1 MCAYATQVHPQTMVA
16 FGPPRGAPA
25 GWYPDPYGG
34 VFARYFDGYRW
45 TPYVADQG
53 QLQHRRPAAE
63 EPHPVLPLPV
73 TIGAVAILA
82 VSLITTN
89 QLIDSLADRDWNVVV
104 YMALV
109 VVIGYGPS
117 LAWLAYASH
126 RWGTGHVF
134 SDLGVRFRWVDLG
147 WGPLIWISTFVAMV
161 TTVALMKVLDVPY
174 RGNLDTDGG
183 GPFDRDNTTIVSF
196 LIAAVICAPVVEEAV
211 FRGAMMRGLLSKMS
225 AVPAISI
232 QAVLFGAAHFNP
244 DYGREAIGLVIA
256 LSVAGAGL
264 GLACYL
270 LRRLGPVMIAH
281 AVMNGVAITVAL
293 TR

>member
-1 MCAYATQVHPQTMVA
+1 MHQQSTAAY
-16 FGPPRGAPA
+16 GPPRSAPA
-25 GWYPDPYGG
+25 GWYADPYGS
-34 VFARYFDGYRW
+34 VYARYFDGYRW
-45 TPYVADQG
+45 TPYVAHPA
-53 QLQHRRPAAE
+53 QLQQRPPAEE

-73 TIGAVAILA
+73 TIGAIAILA
-82 VSLITTN
+82 ASLITTN
-89 QLIDSLADRDWNVVV
+89 QLIDSLADRGWNVVV
-104 YMALV
+104 YMAV
-109 VVIGYGPS
+109 VVVTGYGPS

-126 RWGTGHVF
+126 RWGTGRVF

-147 WGPLIWISTFVAMV
+147 WGPLIWISTSVAMV
-161 TTVALMKVLDVPY
+161 TTLALMKVLDVPY
-174 RGNLDTDGG
+174 RGNLDTDSG
-183 GPFDRDNTTIVSF
+183 GPFERDNTTIVSF
-196 LIAAVICAPVVEEAV
+196 IVAAVICAPVVEEAV
-211 FRGAMMRGLLSKMS
+211 FRGAMMRGLLSKMP
-225 AVPAISI
+225 AVPAIAI

-244 DYGREAIGLVIA
+244 DFGREAIGLVIA